1 MLYTLLQLIADGAV
15 YVLIIVCHLLYVRET
30 NLKVKQ
36 ALTVTAELQDDLSKM
51 AAFDGTSYV
60 RY

>member
-1 MLYTLLQLIADGAV
+1 M
-15 YVLIIVCHLLYVRET
+15 LIIVCHLLYVRET